1 MRSWRVRGVSWIRR
15 IPGIYEKGPKDIKP
29 WRELRGT
36 VLGISDKI
44 VPGPG
49 SAKFFFYSLDT
60 NGISAVFSY
69 WFTLFSLCP
78 LTSSD
83 IV

>member
-1 MRSWRVRGVSWIRR
+1 MQKFVLRSKKMRSWRVRGVSRIRR

-36 VLGISDKI
+36 VFGISDKI

-49 SAKFFFYSLDT
+49 SAKFFIVWTPTEYQ
-60 NGISAVFSY
+60 
-69 WFTLFSLCP
+69 LC
-78 LTSSD
+78 
-83 IV
+83 

>member
-1 MRSWRVRGVSWIRR
+1 MRSWRVRGVSRIIR

-44 VPGPG
+44 APGPG
-49 SAKFFFYSLDT
+49 SAKFFL
-60 NGISAVFSY
+60 
-69 WFTLFSLCP
+69 
-78 LTSSD
+78 
-83 IV
+83 